1 MLLRSAIRVDKILA
15 RKKSF
20 VAFCIHDS
28 VVLDMSSEDKDLLEK
43 MISAFSNTEF
53 GNMKTSVSIG
63 KNFGDMRQIL

>member
-1 MLLRSAIRVDKILA
+1 
-15 RKKSF
+15 
-20 VAFCIHDS
+20 
-28 VVLDMSSEDKDLLEK
+28 MSSEDKDLLEK